1 MIDPESL
8 RTLSEELRRCMQ
20 SDHAVLEELRADVR
34 PLHDATRRI
43 QPRATTAISLVATDG
58 GNNRIQFDPFLI
70 QLVRVVDSSEN
81 ELCPEVITPTSDI
94 GALDRR
100 QFHEDGTG
108 RTALGRLL
116 RYLGLDQLSELSPMI
131 PRLQQGGRRQEPPNP
146 SWVQVYRDLVEWA
159 ILFELVRER
168 TFGTDTLIIR
178 DGYLRTK
185 VFSGRENLFARLR
198 AGIQEGIDRQWRS
211 NRRRIYLAGVVKHSQ
226 VLQRYRL
233 AMALER
239 VMQTRYPCYIEIPR
253 ELERKTYRYEE
264 YARGDEEAGAGG
276 EENKFVGGKLF
287 FVKFGSRPHDP
298 VWPVDLWQSQAGDAQ
313 VIFGHMLA
321 DAIEGFPVPFYPRC
335 LQKAHENAALVD
347 FDLDILQAGVF
358 DAIRESLGG
367 DAQAL
372 DVFRLTDSDPSAL
385 RYSK

>member
-8 RTLSEELRRCMQ
+8 RNLSEELRRCMET
-20 SDHAVLEELRADVR
+20 DRKVLDELRADVR
-34 PLHDATRRI
+34 SLRDTTRRI

-58 GNNRIQFDPFLI
+58 GNNRFQFDPFLI

-81 ELCPEVITPTSDI
+81 ELCLEVITPTSDI
-94 GALDRR
+94 QALDRR

-108 RTALGRLL
+108 RTALGRLI
-116 RYLGLDQLSELSPMI
+116 RFLGLDHLWELSPMI
-131 PRLQQGGRRQEPPNP
+131 PAPRQGDGPQERPSP

-168 TFGTDTLIIR
+168 AFGTDTLIIR
-178 DGYLRTK
+178 DGLLRTK
-185 VFSGRENLFARLR
+185 VFSGRGNLFARFRSGL
-198 AGIQEGIDRQWRS
+198 QEGIDRQRQQHH
-211 NRRRIYLAGVVKHSQ
+211 RRIYLAGVVKHSQ

-233 AMALER
+233 AMSLER
-239 VMQTRYPCYIEIPR
+239 VMQTAYPCFTEVPR
-253 ELERKTYRYEE
+253 ELEEKSYRYKEF
-264 YARGDEEAGAGG
+264 ARGDEEAAAGG
-276 EENKFVGGKLF
+276 EENKFVGGKMF

-298 VWPVDLWQSQAGDAQ
+298 IWPVDLWQSQAGEGQ
-313 VIFGHMLA
+313 VILGHMLA

-358 DAIRESLGG
+358 DAIRESLGP
-367 DAQAL
+367 DSQAL

-385 RYSK
+385 RYNG

>member
-8 RTLSEELRRCMQ
+8 CTLSKELRRCME
-20 SDHAVLEELRADVR
+20 SDHAVLDELRADVR
-34 PLHDATRRI
+34 PLRDATRRI
-43 QPRATTAISLVATDG
+43 QPRATTALSLVATDG

-81 ELCPEVITPTSDI
+81 ELCLEVITPTSDI
-94 GALDRR
+94 RGLNRR

-108 RTALGRLL
+108 RTALGRLI
-116 RYLGLDQLSELSPMI
+116 RYLGLDHLWELSPMI
-131 PRLQQGGRRQEPPNP
+131 PRPLPDGGTQEPPSP

-168 TFGTDTLIIR
+168 AFGTDTLIIR
-178 DGYLRTK
+178 DGFLRSK
-185 VFSGRENLFARLR
+185 VFSGRENLFSLFR
-198 AGIQEGIDRQWRS
+198 AGLQEGIDRQWQRH
-211 NRRRIYLAGVVKHSQ
+211 RRRIYLAGVAKQSQ

-233 AMALER
+233 AMGLER
-239 VMQTRYPCYIEIPR
+239 VMQTIYPCFIEVPR

-264 YARGDEEAGAGG
+264 YARGDEEAAAGG
-276 EENKFVGGKLF
+276 EKNKFVGGKMF

-298 VWPVDLWQSQAGDAQ
+298 VWPVDLWQSQVCDAQ

-321 DAIEGFPVPFYPRC
+321 DALEGFPVPFYPRC

-358 DAIRESLGG
+358 DAIRESLGR
-367 DAQAL
+367 DSHVL

-385 RYSK
+385 RYN